1 MMAKTPPKMNAEADA
16 ADTRSFSWRP
26 IAASID
32 LALSLSRRDVLSR
45 YRGSLLGFTWSFISP
60 LFLLVIYTFI
70 FGVVLKNEWPGSRG
84 GIGGFAVMLF
94 CGLIPFNFFNEALTR
109 GSQSIVS
116 SPNFVK
122 RIAFPTAILP
132 LVTIFSALF
141 HACMSLVILIG
152 MNFLFTG
159 ALPLSS
165 LLAPV
170 VILPL
175 VVFAAAANLVCATIG
190 VFVRDVGHLLG
201 ILFSM
206 LLFASPIFYPAS
218 MFPENLQ
225 WIAFVNP
232 IAYGASNLRKIL
244 VLGEGLHWG
253 VWGLF
258 MLVSF
263 LALAV
268 ANAYHQRLKARFADV
283 L

>member
-1 MMAKTPPKMNAEADA
+1 MRAEAGG
-16 ADTRSFSWRP
+16 ADETRFSWHSL
-26 IAASID
+26 AASLD
-32 LALSLSRRDVLSR
+32 LAVSLSRRDVLSR

-70 FGVVLKNEWPGSRG
+70 FGVVLKNEWPGSKG

-94 CGLIPFNFFNEALTR
+94 CGLIPFNFFNESLTR

-122 RIAFPTAILP
+122 RIAFPTAVLP
-132 LVTIFSALF
+132 LVTTFSALF
-141 HACMSLVILIG
+141 HASMSMIILIV
-152 MNFLFTG
+152 MNFVFTG
-159 ALPLSS
+159 SLPLST
-165 LLAPV
+165 LLVPL

-175 VVFAAAANLVCATIG
+175 VVFASAANLVCATIG
-190 VFVRDVGHLLG
+190 VFIRDVGHLLG

-206 LLFASPIFYPAS
+206 LLFASPIFYPVS

-232 IAYGASNLRKIL
+232 IAYGAANLRKIL
-244 VLGEGLHWG
+244 VLGEGLNWESWA
-253 VWGLF
+253 VF
-258 MLVSF
+258 MLASF
-263 LALAV
+263 VALAV
-268 ANAYHQRLKARFADV
+268 AYVYHQRLKARFADV